1 MAVAMR
7 RSAMTNVVRSVLVLG
22 VIGLAIGCGGAS
34 GDTAAT
40 PPALTIDEG
49 DGSTV
54 SRLTL
59 SERAAERLGIA
70 TAAVAMERV
79 GGRDRPVIPYA
90 ALLYDAEGATWTY
103 VNPEGLLFMRVPVT
117 VEQIVSGLAV
127 LSEGPPAG
135 TLVVTVGGAELYGAD
150 QGVGGGH

>member
-1 MAVAMR
+1 MAAALR
-7 RSAMTNVVRSVLVLG
+7 RSAMTNVVRSVLVIG

-34 GDTAAT
+34 GDAPQT
-40 PPALTIDEG
+40 PPAVTVDEG
-49 DGSTV
+49 DGTTT

-70 TAAVAMERV
+70 TAAVARERV
-79 GGRDRPVIPYA
+79 GGVDRPVIPYA
-90 ALLYDAEGATWTY
+90 ALLYDADGATWTY
-103 VNPEGLLFMRVPVT
+103 VNPEGRLFMRVPVT
-117 VEQIVSGLAV
+117 VDQIVSGLAV
-127 LSEGPPAG
+127 LADGPPAG